1 MSPTNDN
8 NSDADDI
15 KNLRKEGRLKA
26 GRYLKQMRE
35 ISGKTQREIAIA
47 VGFQYYTFVSQ
58 IEGGHGKLP
67 YDTWATY
74 ASVLG
79 VTPASFANKLVEC
92 YTPEVFRMQ
101 NTTDK
106 KD

>member
-74 ASVLG
+74 ARVLN